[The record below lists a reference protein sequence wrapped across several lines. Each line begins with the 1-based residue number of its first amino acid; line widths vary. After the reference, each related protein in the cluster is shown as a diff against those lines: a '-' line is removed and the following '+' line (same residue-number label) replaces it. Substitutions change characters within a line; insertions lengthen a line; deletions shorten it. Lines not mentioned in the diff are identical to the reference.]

1 MKDTITQI
9 VDTLVT
15 IVKEPVTLVNA
26 GALAVSL
33 MDIEVFIKIG
43 IMTLTSIWTILKI
56 VNEWKIYK
64 VNKDK
69 LTKIVKKTNGRR

>member
-1 MKDTITQI
+1 MKDTLTQI
-9 VDTLVT
+9 VDTVVT

-43 IMTLTSIWTILKI
+43 IMTLTGIWTILKI

-64 VNKDK
+64 ANRNK